1 MGRLTVAF
9 LAHSIHNDSV
19 IMGPDRSVVI
29 AHRIEGCLEL
39 RQGSNTPGCQHIGL
53 HQPFDNALLLPVRKD
68 SGSQKVTW
76 ITGNNVAVPVVYIQ
90 GDGRKVNSSAI
101 GARVRIKLAATG
113 SGSASRTL
121 TRQVE
126 GGGVGQGNQND
137 LTLHFGLGS
146 HASEVQYTVTWTN
159 GEKQTGTTPVDRMI
173 RVEMT
178 GTE

>member
-1 MGRLTVAF
+1 VLYRNDGDWHFTNVTDAAGLAKLAPTYQAAWGDVNNDGFLDLVTAGKLFINKGNDNHWLKIRL
-9 LAHSIHNDSV
+9 
-19 IMGPDRSVVI
+19 
-29 AHRIEGCLEL
+29 
-39 RQGSNTPGCQHIGL
+39 
-53 HQPFDNALLLPVRKD
+53 
-68 SGSQKVTW
+68 
-76 ITGNNVAVPVVYIQ
+76 Q

-159 GEKQTGTTPVDRMI
+159 GEKQTGITPVDRMI